1 MMKLRLVVLAV
12 LATLLA
18 GLLGPLSAAA
28 AAPRT
33 TATRTPNTATAAA
46 PATRSDLNPFTDL
59 VVHGSPVTGRGTFTG
74 RASIHDFAVQNGH
87 LVARIMV
94 NGVVQD
100 ATGTHAVSGIMATT
114 PATVT
119 GTCNVLTLVLGP
131 VHLNLLGLVVD
142 LFGPNN
148 GPITLTITAQQGQ
161 GLLLGNLVCAI
172 ANLLNGG
179 GSTAAVA
186 NLLNQLLAL
195 LQKVLSGLTSTF
207 AAGPGNTLVQN
218 VAISGTV
225 VATTTATITA
235 SAPPTTTSCPVLTLT
250 LGPLHLNLLGL
261 VIDLSQVNLN
271 ITAQAGSGNL
281 LGNLVCGIAN
291 LLNQG
296 APASTIAPLLN
307 ALIRLLPFRLVPIPL
322 LLL

>member
-1 MMKLRLVVLAV
+1 MKLRLVVLAL

-18 GLLGPLSAAA
+18 GLLGPLSASA
-28 AAPRT
+28 AAP
-33 TATRTPNTATAAA
+33 PATAASTPRAATA
-46 PATRSDLNPFTDL
+46 PAPRSDVNPFADL
-59 VVHGSPVTGRGTFTG
+59 AVHGSPAAGRGAFTG
-74 RASIHDFAVQNGH
+74 RASIHDFAVQNGR

-100 ATGTHAVSGIMATT
+100 ATGTHAVSGIMATA

-119 GTCNVLTLVLGP
+119 GTCQVLTLVLGP
-131 VHLNLLGLVVD
+131 VHLNVLGLVVD
-142 LFGPNN
+142 LYGPNN

-179 GSTAAVA
+179 GSAGAVA
-186 NLLNQLLAL
+186 ALLNQLLAL
-195 LQKVLSGLTSTF
+195 LQRVLSGLTSTF
-207 AAGPGNTLVQN
+207 VAGPNNTLVQN
-218 VAISGTV
+218 VAISGTM

-235 SAPPTTTSCPVLTLT
+235 STPPTTTSCPVLTLT

-307 ALIRLLPFRLVPIPL
+307 ALLRLLPFKLVPIPL

>member
-1 MMKLRLVVLAV
+1 MMKLRLIVLAL
-12 LATLLA
+12 LATLLG
-18 GLLGPLSAAA
+18 GLLGPLSASAAASHAAPASSSRVAA
-28 AAPRT
+28 AAS
-33 TATRTPNTATAAA
+33 TP
-46 PATRSDLNPFTDL
+46 SDVNPFADIA
-59 VVHGSPVTGRGTFTG
+59 VHGGPASGHGTFTG
-74 RASIHDFAVQNGH
+74 RAGIYDFAVQNGH

-100 ATGTHAVSGIMATT
+100 AAGTHAVSGIMATA

-119 GTCNVLTLVLGP
+119 GTCQVLNLVLGP

-142 LFGPNN
+142 LYGPNN

-179 GSTAAVA
+179 GSAASLA
-186 NLLNQLLAL
+186 NLLNQLLAV
-195 LQKVLSGLTSTF
+195 LQRVLSGLTSTF
-207 AAGPGNTLVQN
+207 VAGPGNTLVQN

-261 VIDLSQVNLN
+261 VVDLSQVNLN
-271 ITAQAGSGNL
+271 ITAQRGASNL

-307 ALIRLLPFRLVPIPL
+307 ALIRLLPFKLVPIPL